1 MKLCVCLQGGIY
13 IVELIDKFTLAFPL
27 LIVVLLEVIVIC
39 YFYGN
44 TTRLCY
50 LKRICKGELNKN

>member
-1 MKLCVCLQGGIY
+1 MILYVCLQGGIY

-44 TTRLCY
+44 NTQSCV
-50 LKRICKGELNKN
+50 I